1 MFRPIATRVAI
12 MAGLGGAALT
22 GGCADIMQQQT
33 IAQIAPD
40 WFSEK
45 ALEVKGQG
53 YPDLYDIP
61 QARPTGGNQAQWN
74 QTAASLKEQ
83 ANKLEADATRQGAIR
98 TDEDV
103 RATAAQWR
111 ACVEEGRAVCG
122 TPENPVPAGPA
133 QAVPAAKPG

>member
-1 MFRPIATRVAI
+1 MFRQMAI
-12 MAGLGGAALT
+12 MAGVGSLALL

-53 YPDLYDIP
+53 YPELADIP
-61 QARPTGGNQAQWN
+61 QPRAVTGNQAQWDK
-74 QTAASLKEQ
+74 TATALKEE
-83 ANKLEADATRQGAIR
+83 AAKLEADYSARGAIR
-98 TDEDV
+98 SDEDV

-122 TPENPVPAGPA
+122 TPENPA
-133 QAVPAAKPG
+133 PAARGTPKG

>member
-1 MFRPIATRVAI
+1 MFRPVAI
-12 MAGLGGAALT
+12 MAGAAGLALI

-40 WFSEK
+40 WFEEK

-61 QARPTGGNQAQWN
+61 EPREVATTQAQWDRN
-74 QTAASLKEQ
+74 KTTLKEQ
-83 ANKLEADATRQGAIR
+83 AAKLEAELNAQGAIR
-98 TDEDV
+98 SDEDV

-122 TPENPVPAGPA
+122 TPDNPA
-133 QAVPAAKPG
+133 PAAPARTPG

>member
-1 MFRPIATRVAI
+1 MSRPMAI
-12 MAGLGGAALT
+12 MAGLGSIALL

-45 ALEVKGQG
+45 AQEVKGQG

-61 QARPTGGNQAQWN
+61 QARPTGGNKAQWD
-74 QTAASLKEQ
+74 QTATALKEQ
-83 ANKLEADATRQGAIR
+83 AAQLEAEATSQGAIR
-98 TDEDV
+98 ADEAV

-122 TPENPVPAGPA
+122 TPDNPAP
-133 QAVPAAKPG
+133 AVPATRKPG

>member
-12 MAGLGGAALT
+12 MAGLGSIALL

-53 YPDLYDIP
+53 YPDLFDIP
-61 QARPTGGNQAQWN
+61 QARPVSGNQTQWD
-74 QTAASLKEQ
+74 QTAASLKQQ
-83 ANKLEADATRQGAIR
+83 AGKLEADAISQGAIR

-122 TPENPVPAGPA
+122 TPENPAP
-133 QAVPAAKPG
+133 AVPATKPG

>member
-1 MFRPIATRVAI
+1 MFRPMAI
-12 MAGLGGAALT
+12 MAGAASLALL

-53 YPDLYDIP
+53 YPDLNDIP
-61 QARPTGGNQAQWN
+61 QARK
-74 QTAASLKEQ
+74 AASTQVQWDKNATGLKEQ
-83 ANKLEADATRQGAIR
+83 AAKLEAELNAQGAIR
-98 TDEDV
+98 SDEAV

-122 TPENPVPAGPA
+122 TPDNPAPT
-133 QAVPAAKPG
+133 VPAARTPG